1 MAIILSKLQK
11 ESHMIES
18 PTPNKFTQWRRPLL
32 GGLLSAII
40 AGIFLFIAEIFS
52 GKVTEFLT
60 LGFSLPT
67 LFTSNTGFAIFLSI
81 LFWFTAGA
89 TIAHL
94 SGKNGMAIVYWLVLY
109 IASIALFWV
118 FFFLLGHTII

>member
-1 MAIILSKLQK
+1 MAIILSKLPK

-18 PTPNKFTQWRRPLL
+18 PTPNKFAQWRRPLL

-67 LFTSNTGFAIFLSI
+67 LFTSNTGFAFFLSI
-81 LFWFTAGA
+81 LFWFMAGA

-94 SGKNGMAIVYWLVLY
+94 SRKNVMAIVYWLVLY
-109 IASIALFWV
+109 MVSIALFWV
-118 FFFLLGHTII
+118 FFFLLGHPII

>member
-1 MAIILSKLQK
+1 MT
-11 ESHMIES
+11 ESS
-18 PTPNKFTQWRRPLL
+18 TPNKFAQWRRPLL

-67 LFTSNTGFAIFLSI
+67 LFTSNTGFAFFLSI

-89 TIAHL
+89 TIAYL
-94 SGKNGMAIVYWLVLY
+94 SRKNVMAIVFWLVLY
-109 IASIALFWV
+109 IVSIALFWV
-118 FFFLLGHTII
+118 FFMLLGYTII